1 MSGGPHECCYCVDG
15 TPTTCAEC
23 GRQYLMVSG
32 EEVAAM
38 KDALQ
43 EVGRIAEKAAHKFWN
58 EATTAE
64 DGLAV
69 ARALRAV
76 VRAASPPE
84 IPPDEEPICECSFPL
99 REHRVGYSRSQC
111 KFVLRGASQPGGTP
125 IVPGEAPRL
134 TPDEEALVNALR
146 SVVGGSMTV
155 LGRDGMAGL
164 LRIIERLLRGR
175 PEPEGERLTEAHEGL
190 VDHVDRSLSM
200 GEWQP
205 AEARRAKAEAIVRA
219 ALRDA
224 PPQDGE
230 RLTKALREAMEGL
243 AIAAHLDRGT
253 CFPEDREPPGEYEYE
268 NKAWWELPE
277 DVKQHFRSII
287 AQAHPEWT
295 EALRGSGPT
304 EGERLTDVSIHTVGD
319 KEHVKDHLPKGGIV
333 ETNVYATAEADS
345 FDAFYKALTA
355 EAQVFGV
362 DPTVAQALCA
372 SLAAPHRWLW
382 VRLESANRQAD
393 AYAEQIRLLRSGG
406 PTPEGER
413 PTVERLT
420 VLQEAAAVL
429 RWYLL
434 HYGNTGGAQ
443 DTIRRIEEACGE

>member
-1 MSGGPHECCYCVDG
+1 
-15 TPTTCAEC
+15 
-23 GRQYLMVSG
+23 MVSG

-175 PEPEGERLTEAHEGL
+175 PEPEGERLTEAAIAELRRGDGTYY
-190 VDHVDRSLSM
+190 VAEERAFAPGIS
-200 GEWQP
+200 GEWP
-205 AEARRAKAEAIVRA
+205 VVIKK
-219 ALRDA
+219 
-224 PPQDGE
+224 P
-230 RLTKALREAMEGL
+230 
-243 AIAAHLDRGT
+243 
-253 CFPEDREPPGEYEYE
+253 
-268 NKAWWELPE
+268 
-277 DVKQHFRSII
+277 
-287 AQAHPEWT
+287 
-295 EALRGSGPT
+295 
-304 EGERLTDVSIHTVGD
+304 GD
-319 KEHVKDHLPKGGIV
+319 KNGRLVKRTFPGANGG
-333 ETNVYATAEADS
+333 TKNVD
-345 FDAFYKALTA
+345 
-355 EAQVFGV
+355 
-362 DPTVAQALCA
+362 
-372 SLAAPHRWLW
+372 
-382 VRLESANRQAD
+382 
-393 AYAEQIRLLRSGG
+393 
-406 PTPEGER
+406 
-413 PTVERLT
+413 
-420 VLQEAAAVL
+420 
-429 RWYLL
+429 
-434 HYGNTGGAQ
+434 
-443 DTIRRIEEACGE
+443 